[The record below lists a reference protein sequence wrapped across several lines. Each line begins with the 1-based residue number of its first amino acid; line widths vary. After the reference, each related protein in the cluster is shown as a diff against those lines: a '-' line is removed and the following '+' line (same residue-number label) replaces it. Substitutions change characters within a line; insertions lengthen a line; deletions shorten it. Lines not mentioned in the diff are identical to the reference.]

1 MLNLFNQ
8 GHETT
13 KLKEFI
19 HIGSLVCGVFFFLF
33 GLILPM
39 PFYEGKFTIFNDYDY
54 NTNKYTWLI
63 SKPEGLICFV
73 LLMFSWIIASIIV
86 FKATKTITW
95 KDLKA
100 MIFKMQNLI
109 PIAISSTLLEMIR
122 ELETMTK
129 QERKLKQAEYAKRI
143 NETITDYKINEGKLM
158 AETLKM
164 LEIEK
169 QKNKD
174 IENKAKQWDA
184 INKKVEEEL

>member
-19 HIGSLVCGVFFFLF
+19 HIGSLVSAIVFFLI

-39 PFYEGKFTIFNDYDY
+39 PFYDNDYTVFTYSNVKDSNY
-54 NTNKYTWLI
+54 GAINVA
-63 SKPEGLICFV
+63 GLICF
-73 LLMFSWIIASIIV
+73 LFLMISWIVASIIV